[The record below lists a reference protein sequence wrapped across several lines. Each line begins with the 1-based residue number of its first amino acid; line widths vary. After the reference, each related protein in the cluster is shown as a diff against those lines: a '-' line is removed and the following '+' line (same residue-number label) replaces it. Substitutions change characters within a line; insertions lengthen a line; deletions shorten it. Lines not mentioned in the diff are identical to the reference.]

1 MDRLILLF
9 SLAPI
14 LRGFIAMIISGATFP
29 LCGVMVLRLN
39 LVPLRYMLMHGVIL
53 GGAIALAA
61 NLPLVPVIVLIN
73 ILLVLLMLVFNH
85 NSDFGF
91 NGASAATMVLS
102 MSIASI
108 ITHVK
113 DVPSK
118 DTLSL
123 LWGSPFALKQSD
135 VVVLFI
141 LALVLVLYIVL
152 NYKNILALFFNKEV
166 AKSMGLKVQLHYTV
180 MVLLIALVVALAMQ
194 LLGAFL
200 IDALLI
206 LPVLCSSSF
215 MSFSKTNKGIKKLFI
230 LSSISGF
237 VFSTI
242 GYLLA
247 VVINWPPAGT
257 IAIVSGVVY
266 LITLLF
272 SKISI
277 FYNNN
282 ETQKNK

>member
-272 SKISI
+272 SKISN

-282 ETQKNK
+282 ETQKK